1 MDLADLC
8 ARTGVTVR
16 TVRYYVQQGLLPSPG
31 TGPHARY
38 QQEHLDRLRLIR
50 QLQKAHLPLVEIRRR
65 LEGLDLRGVQAL
77 LHSSS
82 VTTTVAAP
90 PAAPTAAAVGDA
102 AVDYVR
108 AVLAGVTPP
117 PLSSSASPSSPP
129 PPPSP
134 PSPAPAM
141 ANVVAVR
148 SPWERI
154 SLGPDLELHVRRPQS
169 RDDNRRVERII
180 EAALRILNEP

>member
-1 MDLADLC
+1 MIGEMDLADLC
-8 ARTGVTVR
+8 VRTGVTVR

-65 LEGLDLRGVQAL
+65 LEGLDLHGVQAL

-82 VTTTVAAP
+82 TT
-90 PAAPTAAAVGDA
+90 TAAAPAAAAGDA

-108 AVLAGVTPP
+108 AVLAGVPP
-117 PLSSSASPSSPP
+117 PPVSTSQSTPATSRSASPTT
-129 PPPSP
+129 
-134 PSPAPAM
+134 PATPV
-141 ANVVAVR
+141 NIVAVR
-148 SPWERI
+148 SPWERV
-154 SLGPDLELHVRRPQS
+154 SLGSDLELHVRRPQS

>member
-1 MDLADLC
+1 MIGEMDLADLC
-8 ARTGVTVR
+8 VRTGVTVR

-65 LEGLDLRGVQAL
+65 LEGLDLHGVQAL

-82 VTTTVAAP
+82 TT
-90 PAAPTAAAVGDA
+90 TAAAPAAAAGDA

-108 AVLAGVTPP
+108 AVLAGV
-117 PLSSSASPSSPP
+117 PP
-129 PPPSP
+129 PPVSTSSSTPTTSRSVSP
-134 PSPAPAM
+134 TTPV
-141 ANVVAVR
+141 NIVAVR

-154 SLGPDLELHVRRPQS
+154 SLGSDLELHVRRPQS

>member
-38 QQEHLDRLRLIR
+38 QQDHLDRLRLIR

-65 LEGLDLRGVQAL
+65 LDGLDLRGVQAL
-77 LHSSS
+77 LHSTS
-82 VTTTVAAP
+82 V
-90 PAAPTAAAVGDA
+90 AAPTAAAPTAAAAGDA

-108 AVLAGVTPP
+108 AVLAGVPPP
-117 PLSSSASPSSPP
+117 PLSSSSSSSS
-129 PPPSP
+129 PSP
-134 PSPAPAM
+134 PSPSSPGMPAM
-141 ANVVAVR
+141 TNVVAVR

-180 EAALRILNEP
+180 AAALRILNEP

>member
-77 LHSSS
+77 LHSS
-82 VTTTVAAP
+82 TTP
-90 PAAPTAAAVGDA
+90 PAPTAATAAAAGDA

-108 AVLAGVTPP
+108 AVLAGVPP
-117 PLSSSASPSSPP
+117 PLLLAAPSPSR
-129 PPPSP
+129 
-134 PSPAPAM
+134 APAVPAVPVM
-141 ANVVAVR
+141 PPAMPANVVAVR

-169 RDDNRRVERII
+169 REDNRRVERII